1 MTIPRSYVR
10 ESRRQLNISNSQ
22 HFGNGNVAVQQIQ
35 FFSRSPV
42 ANSQIKVT
50 KMLLIVSTVFVCL
63 NLPSYIVRVKIYLET
78 DVSQYIFL
86 VQSCFQLLFMTNFGI
101 NFILYCVSG
110 QNFRKAIFGMFQKRS
125 QRQVNLDHTSGTQVT
140 EFVLRANGSKMRRN
154 TTVSD
159 ATDATTWRELADFEI
174 TNFIK

>member
-1 MTIPRSYVR
+1 MFRFPFRPHSQESAAVFNFFDFILVFVVPFTIIVVLNTITALTVWKFASIRRTMTIPRSYVR

-63 NLPSYIVRVKIYLET
+63 NLPSYIVRVKIYLEVRMGECASWVVKGLVAISM
-78 DVSQYIFL
+78 VSHCYNDAR
-86 VQSCFQLLFMTNFGI
+86 T
-101 NFILYCVSG
+101 
-110 QNFRKAIFGMFQKRS
+110 KRS
-125 QRQVNLDHTSGTQVT
+125 L
-140 EFVLRANGSKMRRN
+140 
-154 TTVSD
+154 
-159 ATDATTWRELADFEI
+159 
-174 TNFIK
+174 